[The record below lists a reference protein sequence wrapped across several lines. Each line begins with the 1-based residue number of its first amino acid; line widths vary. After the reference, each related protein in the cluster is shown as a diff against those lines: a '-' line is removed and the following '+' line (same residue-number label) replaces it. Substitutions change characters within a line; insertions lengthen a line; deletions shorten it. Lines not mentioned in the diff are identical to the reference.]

1 MASSSLAR
9 SRHQCGG
16 NIFQKYFS
24 FWLKIRFCP
33 LFVWQNLENR
43 IAIPCRYDTDAA
55 GRAQEG
61 RRGMECFPSRS
72 NNDFRLPGWRKSD
85 KSSDPICEHTCKTYN
100 KPTLYV
106 TETHEWNHQSFS
118 TRQTLKRLRD
128 YPDVLT
134 VEQVSELLGV
144 CTKTVYSMIR
154 RGELKKQNVGRLFR
168 IPKSYV
174 MEYLGIEP
182 KR

>member
-1 MASSSLAR
+1 MNHSSL
-9 SRHQCGG
+9 S
-16 NIFQKYFS
+16 
-24 FWLKIRFCP
+24 
-33 LFVWQNLENR
+33 
-43 IAIPCRYDTDAA
+43 
-55 GRAQEG
+55 
-61 RRGMECFPSRS
+61 
-72 NNDFRLPGWRKSD
+72 
-85 KSSDPICEHTCKTYN
+85 
-100 KPTLYV
+100 TL
-106 TETHEWNHQSFS
+106 
-118 TRQTLKRLRD
+118 QTIKRLRE

>member
-1 MASSSLAR
+1 M
-9 SRHQCGG
+9 
-16 NIFQKYFS
+16 
-24 FWLKIRFCP
+24 
-33 LFVWQNLENR
+33 
-43 IAIPCRYDTDAA
+43 
-55 GRAQEG
+55 
-61 RRGMECFPSRS
+61 
-72 NNDFRLPGWRKSD
+72 
-85 KSSDPICEHTCKTYN
+85 
-100 KPTLYV
+100 
-106 TETHEWNHQSFS
+106 NHQSFS

-134 VEQVSELLGV
+134 VELLGI
-144 CTKTVYSMIR
+144 CTKTVYSMIQ